1 MFHHFFINKA
11 NSYLLKI
18 LTLLI
23 IANAAEPT
31 LVLIIAS
38 LKMRFC
44 KTTYKKAAINKWL
57 RLKI

>member
-1 MFHHFFINKA
+1 MLHHFFINKA

-44 KTTYKKAAINKWL
+44 KTTYKKAAINK
-57 RLKI
+57 